1 MLLYFS
7 DLWSLGLVNKP
18 HFPHILPKL
27 TEHQSTEIQR
37 SQCTLP
43 VNPAF
48 AKSVYKGKGYL
59 FQNQLIIT
67 KYPTQLR
74 LLPGFTILLYQTM
87 ASSLVIFQMTESLP
101 TSYKVSF
108 SLSNPF

>member
-18 HFPHILPKL
+18 RFPHILPKL

-59 FQNQLIIT
+59 FQNVL
-67 KYPTQLR
+67 K
-74 LLPGFTILLYQTM
+74 ILLN
-87 ASSLVIFQMTESLP
+87 EK
-101 TSYKVSF
+101 KVNSCIPLNIRIIKIEEF
-108 SLSNPF
+108 GTVLK